1 MSNSNNIE
9 IDELEINNKRK
20 PIRILTPKE
29 ISKAFRIMASRK
41 AERQVRGRYRRRSLT
56 RVFWFIMFMLVFLS
70 LMGAGIGG
78 KLENVS
84 TWQRLAIATIFLL
97 IMNRGSLINNVGTG
111 FASTVETRIILI
123 VLAFVESLTL
133 LTWIII
139 RFVYPK
145 IIKDANW
152 LDTIWWW
159 RVKSADIKDLEG
171 TNVGCFRYFAWES
184 YSLLFRHGVVTYV
197 GEVDDDGQPHGC
209 GEWVDD
215 SFDGECLVG
224 IWEHGVPIGP
234 FQSRGSGTG
243 DAFHSV
249 RVGLVKKRNILWDE
263 WRFYPKPY
271 QAGLDYVVSSVECSV
286 SGKYLKQLPRATLI
300 NPPKSRASVES
311 DLESRKN
318 TIENC
323 LEDLFT
329 FSDAMCTGSDV
340 DGSSHSSVLIRLE
353 DKGFFNIIGYTP
365 SNELT
370 SRDEIIIRKPFS
382 SSPINQHAS
391 HNVIQECIIFIHGF
405 NCPPKFA
412 TETFGQFLALAD
424 FPNYIKPFVFSPSGS
439 NSFWYWEA
447 QKQGLIEEVVN
458 DFKTFLLDLRDSG
471 FSAVHILSHSMGCKL
486 LLNYVKAFDEIFQ
499 IRHKRSG
506 GNTSNTFKEKSI
518 SIDVESQ
525 TISLSSDAQQTPSPS
540 TITTKKMKLSSIT
553 LLNPDTSLS
562 QFVNADYQ
570 QISKYCNHITV
581 YTNRR
586 DFALRVREFMSK
598 EKSLGRHTSSD
609 LYLEGKLLNIDLIDT
624 TQLDVNIHKLRHN
637 FFNLNRIL
645 VDDLCDIIVS
655 GRKANERKIV
665 IHCYLLSCHNRPLKT
680 EKVNPVEGY
689 LEVKKWLNEWYSN
702 LHSRYI
708 DIVSD
713 YGGSELFVLEGDS
726 LLFKILYDPKTNL
739 LDFGKEFSGGQFLA
753 LTFLVESFLKQL
765 KDRECVFHIIFFDQH
780 KCIWN
785 NNPKLLLA
793 REIIIDHLKS
803 YKANVNIPIFK
814 FDNWWDEDWRDYIN
828 DRQPKKYIS
837 SLTNIATEKSLSLTI
852 IWKCLLFHSLH
863 HDLSIALLTGMEFR
877 DSRASAFVADR
888 GGNIKMNAKI
898 EQIIQ
903 VIVEVCEASIKIF
916 DEKNSWMKG
925 SVLSFE
931 FPLLDD
937 LLLSKETEKIFHD
950 GGKRMV
956 LVILSL
962 VGVLST
968 SKRPEYIQLARLFLL
983 HIFILDYLPLKYRAA
998 PPPPPFDDESEENRF
1013 MKEFYKFSAK
1023 ALLSDGFKEIT
1034 NSIADLRS
1042 NLGDFIDGII
1052 FASLIRLQNN
1062 GKFSFPREIKNDFD
1076 VAWRL
1081 IMDLCM
1087 MKGHDFSNDENHLLN
1102 DKEYLT
1108 IVTSNA
1114 TNVHEQTTTLLPF
1127 NFPFFEKYL
1136 GNMQL
1141 NLSENSSLEID
1152 HGHYGNIGNIPFHDI
1167 YHWHKKRL
1175 IDAPEPVK
1183 DSLRDYQKYVSFM
1196 NKYALSLNG
1205 TQGFYSIKII
1215 KKNSGKEYKQSNKA
1229 KELIEDIN
1237 KKKMIEKFKISEN
1250 ILDKVIKESKGM
1262 MNDKILESLDNMILK
1277 KDKFQHPISL
1287 LRVHF
1292 YKLKVLLDLW
1302 TEYCKYYTK
1311 SHHKKEYWSKF
1322 PVNIFRQIFFIAQNF
1337 TFILSENEERKERL
1351 IEILNRLGLHDSALN
1366 VNTTDARFQ
1375 MIYAGHLMDRNT
1387 NSKDDKRVP
1396 NFKPDG
1402 WQCEVLDVIDR
1413 NESALV
1419 CCPTSSGKTFISFYA
1434 MKKCLEMMMMVS
1446 LLIYV
1451 APTKTLVNQIAAEV
1465 YGRFTKDYAHGDRS
1479 VWGIYTRD
1487 YRHNHDKCQILITVP
1502 QILEILLLSPSK
1514 YDGWVK
1520 RIRRIIF
1527 DEVHCIGEMDGG
1539 SVWEHLL
1546 LLSQCPILA
1555 LSATI
1560 GNPRD
1565 FKNWI
1570 AKAQE
1575 KRGYKMHLII
1585 TTKRFSDLKQYV
1597 YIPKFPIKPL
1607 TDYITKSDKSS
1618 QQNSIFPIHPFFQ
1631 MPTEL
1636 VAENGLS
1643 RDLRLIP
1650 SQCIELWDAIKN
1662 RVGDDVP
1669 DDLKKLDPDEYF
1681 TKIGYIVK
1689 DDADRYEKELKE
1701 IFESWAKDKSKK
1713 QLIKNIVSDLSKYIR
1728 EKFKVLEE
1736 TAKAK
1741 IIVDHETNKQR
1752 ECSIDPYS
1760 DLFIKNT
1767 IIQLLFELSAQE
1779 KLPAILFHFDRRG
1792 CNDLA
1797 LSVLDQLERAEKSK
1811 RENDT
1816 EYQIKKKAA
1825 IAQKKVLDKANKKN
1839 HDNRLSSQELKD
1851 LIRSKTKNKP
1861 IGDLMG
1867 KLLRALERG
1876 IGVHHSGLSKK
1887 YLQLVEIL
1895 FRRKHLRVVIAT
1907 GTLALGINMPCRT
1920 AVFCGDSVFL
1930 TALQYRQMSGR
1941 SGRRGFDSFGNIVFY
1956 AITSA
1961 KITRL
1966 FMSGLPKLTGH
1977 FPLTTTLV
1985 LRSCNLLTQAIDKNY
2000 AEKAI
2005 SGLLGESFFCLGK
2018 EHLSEQIKHHLRFSI
2033 EYLMRESLLDKNG
2046 QLINLAGIATHL
2058 YYTEPSNLAFAV
2070 LFKHGTFH
2078 EICEG
2083 LIEGSPSSLSNKVM
2097 NDLMLV
2103 MACLFKRIKLRNI
2116 SHKYYKE
2123 QLRKYPSKIFLPPL
2137 PEKIKRV
2144 LEEHNNRVLNIY
2156 TEYVATFAK
2165 QKYSDLG
2172 FDDMLPLSKLKT
2184 SSREF
2189 PESTITTDPLFS
2201 YLKSIAIPYFA
2212 RSPFMAM
2219 SGSIGDKFSSIYD
2232 LSNHIHSKIY
2242 IDSYSIPYV
2251 ETDIELNAYLC
2262 DFFSHGQPE
2271 TLINANG
2278 IRPGEVWQKGT
2289 QSFTR
2294 ATTME
2299 AIKFGTKLAIGTQI
2313 LLEYADEILS
2323 FETKPGTND
2332 INVG

>member
-1 MSNSNNIE
+1 
-9 IDELEINNKRK
+9 
-20 PIRILTPKE
+20 
-29 ISKAFRIMASRK
+29 
-41 AERQVRGRYRRRSLT
+41 
-56 RVFWFIMFMLVFLS
+56 
-70 LMGAGIGG
+70 MG
-78 KLENVS
+78 K
-84 TWQRLAIATIFLL
+84 
-97 IMNRGSLINNVGTG
+97 
-111 FASTVETRIILI
+111 
-123 VLAFVESLTL
+123 
-133 LTWIII
+133 
-139 RFVYPK
+139 
-145 IIKDANW
+145 
-152 LDTIWWW
+152 
-159 RVKSADIKDLEG
+159 
-171 TNVGCFRYFAWES
+171 
-184 YSLLFRHGVVTYV
+184 
-197 GEVDDDGQPHGC
+197 
-209 GEWVDD
+209 
-215 SFDGECLVG
+215 
-224 IWEHGVPIGP
+224 
-234 FQSRGSGTG
+234 
-243 DAFHSV
+243 
-249 RVGLVKKRNILWDE
+249 VKK
-263 WRFYPKPY
+263 
-271 QAGLDYVVSSVECSV
+271 
-286 SGKYLKQLPRATLI
+286 
-300 NPPKSRASVES
+300 
-311 DLESRKN
+311 
-318 TIENC
+318 
-323 LEDLFT
+323 
-329 FSDAMCTGSDV
+329 
-340 DGSSHSSVLIRLE
+340 
-353 DKGFFNIIGYTP
+353 
-365 SNELT
+365 
-370 SRDEIIIRKPFS
+370 
-382 SSPINQHAS
+382 
-391 HNVIQECIIFIHGF
+391 
-405 NCPPKFA
+405 
-412 TETFGQFLALAD
+412 
-424 FPNYIKPFVFSPSGS
+424 
-439 NSFWYWEA
+439 
-447 QKQGLIEEVVN
+447 
-458 DFKTFLLDLRDSG
+458 
-471 FSAVHILSHSMGCKL
+471 
-486 LLNYVKAFDEIFQ
+486 
-499 IRHKRSG
+499 
-506 GNTSNTFKEKSI
+506 
-518 SIDVESQ
+518 
-525 TISLSSDAQQTPSPS
+525 
-540 TITTKKMKLSSIT
+540 
-553 LLNPDTSLS
+553 
-562 QFVNADYQ
+562 
-570 QISKYCNHITV
+570 
-581 YTNRR
+581 
-586 DFALRVREFMSK
+586 
-598 EKSLGRHTSSD
+598 
-609 LYLEGKLLNIDLIDT
+609 
-624 TQLDVNIHKLRHN
+624 
-637 FFNLNRIL
+637 
-645 VDDLCDIIVS
+645 
-655 GRKANERKIV
+655 
-665 IHCYLLSCHNRPLKT
+665 
-680 EKVNPVEGY
+680 
-689 LEVKKWLNEWYSN
+689 VKKWLNEWYSN

-739 LDFGKEFSGGQFLA
+739 LNFGKEFSGGQFLA

-828 DRQPKKYIS
+828 DRQPKKDIS

-888 GGNIKMNAKI
+888 GGNIKINAKI
-898 EQIIQ
+898 EQTIQ
-903 VIVEVCEASIKIF
+903 VIVEVCEASIKML

-931 FPLLDD
+931 FPLLDN

-1062 GKFSFPREIKNDFD
+1062 GKFSFPQEIKNDFD

-1087 MKGHDFSNDENHLLN
+1087 RKGHDFSNDKNHLLN

-1237 KKKMIEKFKISEN
+1237 KKKMIENFKISEN

-1277 KDKFQHPISL
+1277 KDKIQHPISL

-1387 NSKDDKRVP
+1387 SSKDDKRVP

-1434 MKKCLEMMMMVS
+1434 MEKVLRNDDDG

-1451 APTKTLVNQIAAEV
+1451 APTKALVNQIAAEV

-1514 YDGWVK
+1514 DDGWVK

-1597 YIPKFPIKPL
+1597 YIPKFPLKPL

-1636 VAENGLS
+1636 VAENGLP

-1689 DDADRYEKELKE
+1689 DDADKYEKELKE

-1713 QLIKNIVSDLSKYIR
+1713 QLIKNIVSDLSKDIR

-1816 EYQIKKKAA
+1816 EYQIKKKTA

-1956 AITSA
+1956 AITST

-2000 AEKAI
+2000 AEKAM

-2184 SSREF
+2184 SSREL

-2262 DFFSHGQPE
+2262 DFFSNGQQE

-2323 FETKPGTND
+2323 FETKLGTND
-2332 INVG
+2332 RNVSEDLDDHSEEEDDDKELISKYADPQAI